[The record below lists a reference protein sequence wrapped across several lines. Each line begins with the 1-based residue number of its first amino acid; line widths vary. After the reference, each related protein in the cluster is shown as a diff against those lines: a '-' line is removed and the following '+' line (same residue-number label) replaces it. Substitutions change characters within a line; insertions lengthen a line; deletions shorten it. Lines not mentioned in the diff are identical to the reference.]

1 MSAKGEQEKKVEN
14 TLKLE
19 IKEESEENNN
29 EVEVSNDD
37 EHCVSIINKPLHNLY
52 GPLFLFL

>member
-1 MSAKGEQEKKVEN
+1 MSAKGEHEKKVEN
-14 TLKLE
+14 TVKLE

-37 EHCVSIINKPLHNLY
+37 EGCVSIINKPLHNLY
-52 GPLFLFL
+52 SLLFLFL